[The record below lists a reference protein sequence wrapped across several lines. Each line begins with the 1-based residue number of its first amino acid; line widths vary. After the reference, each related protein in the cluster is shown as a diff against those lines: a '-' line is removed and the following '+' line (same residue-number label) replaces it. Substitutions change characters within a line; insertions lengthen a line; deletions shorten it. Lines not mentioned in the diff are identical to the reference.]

1 MKAKDPKPYA
11 RNQAQKAQWER
22 DRRVEVTLR
31 PLKYSY
37 QRDLDGQIATDTDGR
52 KLVSGKA
59 EKGVDVLCALAL
71 VREARREDVDLVILA
86 SQDSDLEPPLN
97 EALGLQSAKVETFTW
112 TDPSRRTRQLR
123 PSSGPQTLEHAPW
136 GSRLPAM
143 HRPDDLPVS
152 TQHVGPGGA

>member
-1 MKAKDPKPYA
+1 LKAKDPKPYA
-11 RNQAQKAQWER
+11 RNQAPKAQWER

-52 KLVSGKA
+52 KLVTGKA

-71 VREARREDVDLVILA
+71 VREARREDVDLAILA
-86 SQDSDLEPPLN
+86 SQDTDLEPALD

-123 PSSGPQTLEHAPW
+123 PSGGRTIW
-136 GSRLPAM
+136 NTRLGEAEFQRCTDRTTYP
-143 HRPDDLPVS
+143 
-152 TQHVGPGGA
+152 